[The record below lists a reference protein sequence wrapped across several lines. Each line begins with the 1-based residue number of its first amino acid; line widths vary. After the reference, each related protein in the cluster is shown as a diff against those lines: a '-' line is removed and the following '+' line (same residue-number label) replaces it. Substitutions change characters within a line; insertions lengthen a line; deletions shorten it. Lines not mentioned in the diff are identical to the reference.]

1 MKKTFVLTIG
11 AIAMMG
17 LLAGCSNNES
27 SFTAQ
32 SYVSSEPVSGV
43 CVDVSDREIEVSVS
57 SDDLV
62 HIDYFESDKEY
73 YTISVLDDGIL
84 KMAADSSEGVS
95 KFFGVKS
102 SGEQNKISLQVPS
115 DLLASLE
122 IRTTN
127 ENISV
132 AALSVADDIS
142 LSNNNGDISFDK
154 LTIGNSL
161 RMENKNGN
169 ISGSVVGSYD
179 DFAIFTESKKGEN
192 NLPGSKEGGTK
203 TLNVTNNNGDI
214 DVAFI
219 SE

>member
-84 KMAADSSEGVS
+84 TAAKGFPSSLG
-95 KFFGVKS
+95 
-102 SGEQNKISLQVPS
+102 
-115 DLLASLE
+115 
-122 IRTTN
+122 
-127 ENISV
+127 
-132 AALSVADDIS
+132 
-142 LSNNNGDISFDK
+142 
-154 LTIGNSL
+154 
-161 RMENKNGN
+161 
-169 ISGSVVGSYD
+169 
-179 DFAIFTESKKGEN
+179 
-192 NLPGSKEGGTK
+192 
-203 TLNVTNNNGDI
+203 
-214 DVAFI
+214 
-219 SE
+219 